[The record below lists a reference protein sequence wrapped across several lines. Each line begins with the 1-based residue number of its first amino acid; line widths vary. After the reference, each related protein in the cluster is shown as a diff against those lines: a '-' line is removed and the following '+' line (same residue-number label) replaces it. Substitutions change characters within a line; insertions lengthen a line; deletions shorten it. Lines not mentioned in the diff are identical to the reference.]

1 MEQGYIQATM
11 QDIYDACGLSK
22 GGLYRHYKDKR
33 QRFTELLET
42 RQGEEAAQEQTEMK
56 QAVAGLGNS
65 EALSSDSAAVFAQ
78 RNNGSQPYNL

>member
-33 QRFTELLET
+33 QLFTELLET
-42 RQGEEAAQEQTEMK
+42 RQGGGSRSGT
-56 QAVAGLGNS
+56 GGNETS
-65 EALSSDSAAVFAQ
+65 GGGPGQF
-78 RNNGSQPYNL
+78 